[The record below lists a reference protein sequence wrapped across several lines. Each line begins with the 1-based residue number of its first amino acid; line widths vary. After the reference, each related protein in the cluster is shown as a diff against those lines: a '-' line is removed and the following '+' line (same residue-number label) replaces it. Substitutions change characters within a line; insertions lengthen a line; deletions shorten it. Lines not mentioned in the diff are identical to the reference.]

1 MSKGKLEEL
10 LLNAILQKQSGSLEV
25 LYEHSLHLFLVY

>member
-1 MSKGKLEEL
+1 MSFKQEL
-10 LLNAILQKQSGSLEV
+10 LLNTILQKQSGSLEPV